1 MIMKFIIGAAVGA
14 VLGLGHSRLAGC
26 PTGACPLTRNPWIT
40 ILYGALLGVLIAGGS
55 R

>member
-1 MIMKFIIGAAVGA
+1 MIMKFIIGATTGA
-14 VLGLGHSRLAGC
+14 VLGLGYYKLVGC

-40 ILYGALLGVLIAGGS
+40 AVYGALVGALVATSS